1 MKYAKITYKKLFA
14 KFTFLFCAVILTINI
29 GASVMVASLATS
41 NHESETDRINQTKVL
56 QKFSSK
62 HNIPLNDL
70 RQLHQQLRSSN
81 QNQQGPINYLKALVL
96 TLGLMFTIGKFSFV
110 AENVLHQITNHVI
123 D

>member
-1 MKYAKITYKKLFA
+1 MKYTKRTYKKLFA

-29 GASVMVASLATS
+29 GASVIVASLTTS
-41 NHESETDRINQTKVL
+41 NHESEADRINKTKVL
-56 QKFSSK
+56 QNFSSK

-81 QNQQGPINYLKALVL
+81 QNQQGSINYLKALVL
-96 TLGLMFTIGKFSFV
+96 TLGLMFTIGKFPV
-110 AENVLHQITNHVI
+110 VVENFLRKLRIKPL